1 MTAEA
6 PVRKVRIKKAK
17 IKDDLFLEVEYSED
31 LPGHSRKDVKE
42 TITIPVHDDMKMAFQ
57 KLHTHLA
64 LLCDETKLKKGEDV
78 DKTIIPEF
86 FVRGWSQSG
95 SEENEGVT
103 ISGYKEGKYGT
114 VNLNT
119 PFTKYE
125 SDDYPY
131 ISELGLDMNRC
142 VEEVEA
148 YLFDGK
154 RAPEKQLGL
163 DFGEELEEETPEALA
178 K

>member
-1 MTAEA
+1 MTEVT

-42 TITIPVHDDMKMAFQ
+42 TITIPVHDDMKTAFQ

-64 LLCDETKLKKGEDV
+64 LLCDETKLKKGEDI
-78 DKTIIPEF
+78 DQAIIPTF

-95 SEENEGVT
+95 SDENEGVT

-119 PFTKYE
+119 PFTKY
-125 SDDYPY
+125 SNDDYPH
-131 ISELGLDMNRC
+131 ISELGLDMTQC
-142 VEEVEA
+142 VAEVEA

-163 DFGEELEEETPEALA
+163 DFGEELEEEPDGAMA
-178 K
+178 D

>member
-1 MTAEA
+1 MTEVI

-31 LPGHSRKDVKE
+31 LPGHSKKDVKE
-42 TITIPVHDDMKMAFQ
+42 TITIPVHDDMKTAFQ

-64 LLCDETKLKKGEDV
+64 LLCDETKLKKGEDFDQV
-78 DKTIIPEF
+78 IIPGF

-103 ISGYKEGKYGT
+103 VSGYKEGKYGT

-125 SDDYPY
+125 SDDYPH
-131 ISELGLDMNRC
+131 ISELGLDMQQC
-142 VEEVEA
+142 VIEVEL
-148 YLFDGK
+148 YLFEGK
-154 RAPEKQLGL
+154 RAPEKQLEM
-163 DFGEELEEETPEALA
+163 DFGEEDEVPEAMA
-178 K
+178 G